1 MKPAIYIASFFD
13 TRSRLYPHRDRLI
26 ALGYPVIARW
36 LDEPVTAT
44 YAASTEDY
52 LRGCAVRDIKDI
64 EHSSWFVLDTLDE
77 TPRGGR
83 EVELGVALMLRSLR
97 GRGMRIM
104 AIGPYRNVFHRLTDA
119 HYDTWEAFFVAIQ

>member
-44 YAASTEDY
+44 YAASTEGY
-52 LRGCAVRDIKDI
+52 LRGCAVRDLEDI
-64 EHSSWFVLDTLDE
+64 EHASWFVIDTLDE

-83 EVELGVALMLRSLR
+83 EVELGVALSLQQKWD
-97 GRGMRIM
+97 MRIIV
-104 AIGPYRNVFHRLTDA
+104 IGPYRNVFHRLADA